1 MDKNFKPLYTP
12 EEAKSLTESLIDQD
26 TKFNREIEALIN
38 TDEAKEIL
46 KNAYNNGDDNAKA
59 SIAAATEEQF
69 LDKYAPDGSPEE
81 KKDEEKKGNDEGS
94 GDEDFLDDASGLDI
108 EQDDENQDSQEDV
121 DDGGSEDDADEN
133 IFDDGGS
140 EDDNDDNIDMN
151 DNPFAQATSGDDNG
165 ELTDQDNSQGN
176 PFLESKKPKNAHSLN
191 ESRKASR
198 MSKTKKMKLRKLNES
213 EKDPDEIAEE
223 IDDLYYGKIFKAIEA
238 KIKKFPKTRDKFLYL
253 NKVIHKPEL
262 AKSLAEKL
270 VLKLGVDLS
279 SYGKEGLTAFTR
291 VVIRTAGDI
300 YDLGEY

>member
-81 KKDEEKKGNDEGS
+81 KKDGEKKGDNEPA
-94 GDEDFLDDASGLDI
+94 GDDDFLDDASGLDI
-108 EQDDENQDSQEDV
+108 EQDNANQDVV

-140 EDDNDDNIDMN
+140 EDDNDNIDMN

-198 MSKTKKMKLRKLNES
+198 MSKTKKMKLRKMNEAV
-213 EKDPDEIAEE
+213 DPDEIAEE
-223 IDDLYYGKIFKAIEA
+223 IDDMYYGKIFKAIEA
-238 KIKKFPKTRDKFLYL
+238 RIKKFPKTRDKFLYL